1 LKDTQKIPTSIDE
14 YIELSNPDVQLIL
27 QKIRAVIRKAAPAAR
42 ERICYRMPT
51 FTLEGNLVHFAA
63 FKEHIGL
70 YPPVRGD
77 AALMNEIAQYAGP
90 HGNLRFPLDKRIPYG
105 LVARVVKAR
114 VKENLRRAEERK
126 RRPKGN

>member
-1 LKDTQKIPTSIDE
+1 LKDTQKNPTSIDE

-51 FTLEGNLVHFAA
+51 FALEGNLVHFAA

-114 VKENLRRAEERK
+114 VKENLQRAEERK
-126 RRPKGN
+126 RRPKGK